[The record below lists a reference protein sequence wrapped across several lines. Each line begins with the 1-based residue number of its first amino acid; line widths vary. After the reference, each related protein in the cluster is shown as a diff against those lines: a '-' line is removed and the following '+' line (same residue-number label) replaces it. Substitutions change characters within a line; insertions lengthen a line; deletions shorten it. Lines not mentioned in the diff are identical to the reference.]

1 MLSTSFTWAQ
11 EATIFGTITSPEGQ
25 PVKDANVRLLDGKD
39 GTTSGRRGK
48 FELNVPANKTIIVIV
63 SHVSFHESQFSFELK
78 PGERRRLDV
87 PLKIRSTEI
96 PVMVIEDE
104 GNRATTMQRIDTKLA
119 TIIPTSGGGI
129 ESLLKTLP
137 GVTSNNEL
145 SSQYNV
151 RGGNYDENLIYVN
164 DIEIYRPF
172 LVRSGQQEGLSF
184 INPDLAEGISFSA
197 GGFEAKYGDKMSS
210 VLDITYKRPTKFGG
224 TASGSL
230 QGGALHLEGATKDG
244 KFSFLLG
251 GRYRSN
257 RYVLSS
263 LDTDG
268 DYRPHFADV
277 QALLEYDVTENWRMS
292 VLGHYSNNTY
302 NFVPQNRQTEFGTIA
317 EALRFTVF
325 FDGQEVNR
333 FETMTGALTSSHQ
346 INDKLSLKAIAS
358 VYQSNEDETFDVQGQ
373 YWLDAL
379 DNDLGSD
386 NLGEVAF
393 NRGIGTFL
401 NHARNYLTLR
411 VYNLALKGKWLD
423 GHRVLRFGTKYQIED
438 INDRLSEWTMIDSS
452 GYSLPIS
459 TDGVIDLQD
468 VIKTDVKLLSHR
480 LTGFLQNTWF
490 FNDTSRSTLTVGA
503 RFNYWTLND
512 QFVASPRINY
522 SFKPRWKKDFVFR
535 ASGGVYYQPP
545 FYRELRDLNG
555 QISKDVRAQMSVH
568 AVVGSDF
575 NFKAWSRP
583 FKFVAEAYYKY
594 MDDLVPYEIDN
605 VRIRYQGRNRA
616 RGYATGI
623 DLKLNGEFVK
633 GIESW
638 ASISVMTVQEDL
650 KDDFYEVGINAAG
663 EEIVPGITEDDV
675 AVSSV
680 RKEPGYIP
688 RPTDQRV
695 NFALYFQD
703 YVPRL
708 PQFKMHLNLVFGTGM
723 PFGPPDNDRYRDTLR
738 IPPYR
743 RVDIGFSYQLKG
755 EHKKLGPKNPFRW
768 LKSAWIS
775 LEVFNLLQIN
785 NTLSYVWITDVIGR
799 SYAVP
804 NYLTDRQLNV
814 KLITKF

>member
-1 MLSTSFTWAQ
+1 MAQ
-11 EATIFGTITSPEGQ
+11 TATIFGIITSPEGQ
-25 PVKDANVRLLDGKD
+25 PVKDANITLLDGAE
-39 GTTSGRRGK
+39 GTTSEKDGSFEIDIPAGK
-48 FELNVPANKTIIVIV
+48 SIVVII
-63 SHVSFHESQFSFELK
+63 SHISFQESQFSFNLNK
-78 PGERRRLDV
+78 GERRRLDV
-87 PLKIRSTEI
+87 PLKIKSTEI

-172 LVRSGQQEGLSF
+172 LVRAGQQEGLSF
-184 INPDLAEGISFSA
+184 INPDLVEGIGFSA
-197 GGFEAKYGDKMSS
+197 GGFEARYGDKMSS
-210 VLDITYKRPTKFGG
+210 VLDITYKRPTNFGG
-224 TASGSL
+224 TLSGSL
-230 QGGALHLEGATKDG
+230 QGGALHLEGATKNG
-244 KFSFLLG
+244 RFSYLIG

-257 RYVLSS
+257 RYVLTS

-268 DYRPHFADV
+268 DYRPHFADA
-277 QALLEYDVTENWRMS
+277 QALLEYDVTEKWRLS
-292 VLGHYSNNTY
+292 LLGHYSNNTY
-302 NFVPQNRQTEFGTIA
+302 QFVPQNRQTEFGTIA

-333 FETMTGALTSSHQ
+333 FETMTGALTSAHQ
-346 INDKLSLKAIAS
+346 ISDKLSLKAIAS
-358 VYQSNEDETFDVQGQ
+358 IYQSNEDETFDVQGQ

-379 DNDLGSD
+379 ENDIGSD
-386 NLGEVAF
+386 DLGEVAF

-423 GHRVLRFGTKYQIED
+423 GNRILRFGTKYQIED

-452 GYSLPIS
+452 GFSLPIS

-468 VIKTDVKLLSHR
+468 VIKTDIKLLSHR
-480 LTGFLQNTWF
+480 ITGFLQNTWF
-490 FNDTSRSTLTVGA
+490 FSDTSRSTLTVGA

-522 SFKPRWKKDFVFR
+522 SFKPRWKKDFLFR

-545 FYRELRDLNG
+545 FYRELRDLQGNVNE
-555 QISKDVRAQMSVH
+555 DVRAQLSVH
-568 AVVGSDF
+568 AVLGSDF
-575 NFKAWSRP
+575 NFKAWNRP
-583 FKFVAEAYYKY
+583 FKLVTEVYYKY

-616 RGYATGI
+616 RGYATGF
-623 DLKLNGEFVK
+623 DMKLNGEFVK

-663 EEIVPGITEDDV
+663 EEIVPGVTEDDA
-675 AVSSV
+675 AVSTK
-680 RKEPGYIP
+680 RIEPGHIP

-703 YVPRL
+703 YVPKL
-708 PQFKMHLNLVFGTGM
+708 PQFKIHLNLVFGTGM
-723 PFGPPDNDRYRDTLR
+723 PFGPPDNDRFRDTLR

-785 NTLSYVWITDVIGR
+785 NTLSYVWISDVIGR

-804 NYLTDRQLNV
+804 NYLTNRQLNV